1 VAKMMKLIKLEL
13 RRNNIK
19 PYLWG
24 SLGIFIFTVAMG
36 VFINATPLID
46 PNDPSAKIMS
56 DFTMLSSLVSIIVM
70 SSYAILGTVF
80 LFIGLLK
87 K

>member
-24 SLGIFIFTVAMG
+24 SLGIFIFAVAMG
-36 VFINATPLID
+36 VFINATPLIVQTTHL
-46 PNDPSAKIMS
+46 PR
-56 DFTMLSSLVSIIVM
+56 
-70 SSYAILGTVF
+70 
-80 LFIGLLK
+80 
-87 K
+87 